1 MVRMNKPPSH
11 VSIKIRKNVA
21 YAPKASCFVLAPQ
34 DRMNLAQFCALLMTV
49 ERQLKNKKNGTHD
62 EVQQK
67 SDIKIIRLRK
77 SKNSFAGQEGSRNCE
92 PFFIFKYQNQYLFN
106 SFSSK
111 GFNVSRKE

>member
-49 ERQLKNKKNGTHD
+49 ERQLKNKKNSTHD
-62 EVQQK
+62 PVQQK
-67 SDIKIIRLRK
+67 SDIKTK
-77 SKNSFAGQEGSRNCE
+77 GSRNRG
-92 PFFIFKYQNQYLFN
+92 PFFILQNRYTYTKIY
-106 SFSSK
+106 SK
-111 GFNVSRKE
+111 QTLPHPHL